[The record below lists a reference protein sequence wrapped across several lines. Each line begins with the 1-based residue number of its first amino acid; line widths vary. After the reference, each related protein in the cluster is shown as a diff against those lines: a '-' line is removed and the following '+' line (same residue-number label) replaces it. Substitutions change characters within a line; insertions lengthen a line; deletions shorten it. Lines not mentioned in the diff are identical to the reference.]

1 MSYRK
6 QLWGHRPVTD
16 FWRVGS
22 GYRKRLESLGIYTM
36 GDIAAYSL
44 QNEEKL
50 YKMFGINAEL
60 LIDHAWGWEPCTIAD
75 IKAYQ
80 PENRSISQ
88 GHVLSCPYSFE
99 KGRLIVKEMTD
110 QLVLDLV
117 QKGLVTDQMILTVG
131 YDTAGVPENY
141 SGKFENDR
149 YGKKVPKPAHG
160 SQRLEFPTSS
170 TKEITAAVL
179 KIYDTVVNRKLMV
192 RRMYV
197 VANHVVR
204 NETIDN
210 EQPVQFSLFEDTDVT
225 QQIQE
230 KRKAELERE
239 RRLQKAVISIKEK
252 YGKNAILKGMNFQ
265 EGATAIERNGQV
277 GGHKA

>member
-1 MSYRK
+1 MRTS
-6 QLWGHRPVTD
+6 
-16 FWRVGS
+16 S
-22 GYRKRLESLGIYTM
+22 
-36 GDIAAYSL
+36 
-44 QNEEKL
+44 
-50 YKMFGINAEL
+50 
-60 LIDHAWGWEPCTIAD
+60 
-75 IKAYQ
+75 
-80 PENRSISQ
+80 
-88 GHVLSCPYSFE
+88 
-99 KGRLIVKEMTD
+99 
-110 QLVLDLV
+110 
-117 QKGLVTDQMILTVG
+117 
-131 YDTAGVPENY
+131 Y

-204 NETIDN
+204 NETIDD

>member
-1 MSYRK
+1 
-6 QLWGHRPVTD
+6 
-16 FWRVGS
+16 
-22 GYRKRLESLGIYTM
+22 
-36 GDIAAYSL
+36 
-44 QNEEKL
+44 
-50 YKMFGINAEL
+50 
-60 LIDHAWGWEPCTIAD
+60 
-75 IKAYQ
+75 
-80 PENRSISQ
+80 
-88 GHVLSCPYSFE
+88 
-99 KGRLIVKEMTD
+99 
-110 QLVLDLV
+110 
-117 QKGLVTDQMILTVG
+117 
-131 YDTAGVPENY
+131 
-141 SGKFENDR
+141 
-149 YGKKVPKPAHG
+149 
-160 SQRLEFPTSS
+160 
-170 TKEITAAVL
+170 
-179 KIYDTVVNRKLMV
+179 MV

-204 NETIDN
+204 NETIDD

>member
-1 MSYRK
+1 
-6 QLWGHRPVTD
+6 
-16 FWRVGS
+16 
-22 GYRKRLESLGIYTM
+22 
-36 GDIAAYSL
+36 
-44 QNEEKL
+44 
-50 YKMFGINAEL
+50 
-60 LIDHAWGWEPCTIAD
+60 
-75 IKAYQ
+75 
-80 PENRSISQ
+80 
-88 GHVLSCPYSFE
+88 
-99 KGRLIVKEMTD
+99 
-110 QLVLDLV
+110 
-117 QKGLVTDQMILTVG
+117 
-131 YDTAGVPENY
+131 
-141 SGKFENDR
+141 
-149 YGKKVPKPAHG
+149 
-160 SQRLEFPTSS
+160 
-170 TKEITAAVL
+170 
-179 KIYDTVVNRKLMV
+179 MV